1 MKIDNLITMA
11 NQIGVFFASY
21 PDRVE
26 GRTEIANHLQ
36 RFWAPRMRSELFSY
50 MDANNSAGLDPMVIE
65 ALMEHRRDRMAPP
78 PPGGDAG

>member
-1 MKIDNLITMA
+1 MNIDNLVSMA

-21 PDRVE
+21 PDANE

-50 MDANNSAGLDPMVIE
+50 IDEANGAGLDPMVMA
-65 ALMEHRRDRMAPP
+65 ALLEHRRDRMAPP